1 MTQNKITKK
10 DIILISEYVID
21 DLGESIN
28 NEICNRFGNGLDCEL
43 YERIGNIVYSQIK
56 LRM

>member
-21 DLGESIN
+21 ELGESIN
-28 NEICNRFGNGLDCEL
+28 NEICNRFGNGLDSEL

>member
-28 NEICNRFGNGLDCEL
+28 NEICNRFGNDLDWEL
-43 YERIGNIVYSQIK
+43 SERIGNIVYSQIK
-56 LRM
+56 FRM

>member
-28 NEICNRFGNGLDCEL
+28 NEICNRFGNGLDWEL